1 MKWILVLSM
10 MFAALAHAQSAAKED
25 DSETK
30 FDFEEAS
37 LDGQFKAPPGLTLK
51 GRVQQNKSQ
60 MVQLRKDFR
69 SDLKRAPAAVRAIN
83 AKDYNNLNLY

>member
-1 MKWILVLSM
+1 MKWFIMIGLWTHFVY
-10 MFAALAHAQSAAKED
+10 AQSAPKDD

-30 FDFEEAS
+30 FDFEEAA
-37 LDGQFKAPPGLTLK
+37 LDGEFKAPPGLTLK

-69 SDLKRAPAAVRAIN
+69 TDLKRAPAAVRAIT
-83 AKDYNNLNLY
+83 AKD